1 MTAEGQRQDVNSL
14 LLRAIRLG
22 SSEKDDRNDY
32 DWIRVNKK
40 KFFSVGD
47 PFNSYLILCCLFHIQ
62 LLVAD
67 LFTLIDVGKR
77 DFSVLGSCGIED
89 Q

>member
-1 MTAEGQRQDVNSL
+1 MPSDMTAEGQRQDVNSL

-40 KFFSVGD
+40 KFFSGG
-47 PFNSYLILCCLFHIQ
+47 ILL
-62 LLVAD
+62 
-67 LFTLIDVGKR
+67 TLISFCVAY
-77 DFSVLGSCGIED
+77 STSSCWWQIYLL
-89 Q
+89 